1 MLTWL
6 NIKDFAIADQI
17 ELDPGEGLNVITG
30 ETGAGKSIII
40 KALGLVLGQRADPGV
55 VKHGCKR
62 AEIQAS
68 FDISNCKVVRQ
79 LLAEQDLD
87 EDNECQLRRVINA
100 ESGSKAYI
108 NGRMVTASILRQIGE
123 QLMDIH
129 GQNEHQSL
137 LRTDTQRELLDKYAG
152 ISEQVRQLAHCHQSL
167 QQRIIQLTQLRS
179 DFASAHEKLD
189 FLKYQVDELSRFAPM
204 KDEWTNLYTNHQR
217 IHHQAE
223 LATFVQNAER
233 ALLGTEQG
241 QASLSSQ
248 LGYVIAELERA
259 QTIDPGFKDISELLC
274 EAQTLLI
281 ESESGL
287 HQAVESVSF
296 DEGELEQI
304 EQRYAAYMEYAR
316 KHRVEPELLYETFEE
331 LLAEL
336 EAAENPE
343 QSEQVHLD
351 EIRLL
356 SKQYTELA
364 DTISQKRTSN
374 ARKLSIA
381 ITQAMQSLAM
391 QGGQFDIVL
400 QAAPSGISLSDCATE
415 LSGVGR
421 ETGRENVSFEVS
433 TNTGMPGL
441 PLSRVASGGE
451 LSRISLAIQLI
462 LSDLASV
469 NSLVFDEVDVG
480 VGGKTAA
487 IIGKM
492 LAQLAQS
499 RQILCITHLPQ
510 VAAHGSRHYRVN
522 KQQGKQ
528 VQLSIETLDEA
539 GKIAEIARMVGGEKL
554 SDESLAHA
562 RSLIREA
569 LINS

>member
-6 NIKDFAIADQI
+6 HIKDFAIADQI
-17 ELDPGEGLNVITG
+17 ELNLSDGLSVITG

-40 KALGLVLGQRADPGV
+40 KALGLVLGQRADHGV

-68 FDISNCKVVRQ
+68 FDLSSCKVVKR

-108 NGRMVTASILRQIGE
+108 NGRMVTASILRQVGE
-123 QLMDIH
+123 HLMDIH

-137 LRTDTQRELLDKYAG
+137 LRADTQRELLDKYSG
-152 ISEQVRQLAHCHQSL
+152 ISEQVGRLTRCHQSL
-167 QQRIIQLTQLRS
+167 QQQITLLTQLRS
-179 DFASAHEKLD
+179 DLASTHEKLD
-189 FLKYQVDELSRFAPM
+189 FLKYQVDELSRFAPLA
-204 KDEWTNLYTNHQR
+204 DEWTNLHTKHQR

-223 LATFVQNAER
+223 LAEFARNAER

-241 QASLSSQ
+241 QAALSSQ

-259 QTIDPGFKDISELLC
+259 QTIDPGFKDINELLC

-287 HQAVESVSF
+287 RYAVESVSF
-296 DEGELEQI
+296 DESELEQV
-304 EQRYAAYMEYAR
+304 EQRYAAYMEFAR
-316 KHRVEPELLYETFEE
+316 KHRVEPKLLHETYQG

-336 EAAENPE
+336 ESAEHPE
-343 QSEQVHLD
+343 QSEQAYLD

-356 SKQYTELA
+356 NAQYVELA
-364 DTISQKRTSN
+364 GIISQKRTSN
-374 ARKLSIA
+374 ARKLSKA

-391 QGGQFDIVL
+391 QGGQFEIVL
-400 QAAPSGISLSDCATE
+400 QAVPPGFSLSDCE
-415 LSGVGR
+415 IDLPDVGR
-421 ETGRENVSFEVS
+421 ETGRESVSFEVS
-433 TNTGMPGL
+433 ANAGMPSL

-492 LAQLAQS
+492 LAQLAQT

-510 VAAHGSRHYRVN
+510 VAAHGTWHLRVN
-522 KQQGKQ
+522 KHQGKQ
-528 VQLSIETLDEA
+528 VQLSIEKLDEA

-562 RSLIREA
+562 KSLISDSA
-569 LINS
+569 VF

>member
-1 MLTWL
+1 VLTWL
-6 NIKDFAIADQI
+6 HIKDFAIADQI
-17 ELDPGEGLNVITG
+17 ELDLGEGLNVITG

-68 FDISNCKVVRQ
+68 FDIASCKAVSE
-79 LLAEQDLD
+79 LLTEQDLD
-87 EDNECQLRRVINA
+87 EEDECQLRRVINA
-100 ESGSKAYI
+100 KSGSKAYI
-108 NGRMVTASILRQIGE
+108 NGRMVSVSILRQVGE

-137 LRTDTQRELLDKYAG
+137 LRADTQRELLDKYAG
-152 ISEQVRQLAHCHQSL
+152 ISEQVRQLTRCYQTL
-167 QQRIIQLTQLRS
+167 QQRITQLTQLRS

-189 FLKYQVDELSRFAPM
+189 FLKYQVDELSRFAPLA
-204 KDEWTNLYTNHQR
+204 DEWTNLYTNHQR

-223 LATFVQNAER
+223 LAAFVQNAEL

-259 QTIDPGFKDISELLC
+259 QAIDPGFKDISELLC
-274 EAQTLLI
+274 EARTLLI
-281 ESESGL
+281 DSESGL
-287 HQAVESVSF
+287 HHAVESVSF

-304 EQRYAAYMEYAR
+304 EQRYAAYMEFAR
-316 KHRVEPELLYETFEE
+316 KHRVEPEQLYETFQE
-331 LLAEL
+331 LLAAL
-336 EAAENPE
+336 ETAENPE

-351 EIRLL
+351 EIHSL
-356 SKQYTELA
+356 SKQYVELA
-364 DTISQKRTSN
+364 DTISQKRALN

-391 QGGQFDIVL
+391 EGGQFDIVL
-400 QAAPSGISLSDCATE
+400 QAVPPGFSLSDCETE

-421 ETGRENVSFEVS
+421 ETGRESVNFEVS

-510 VAAHGSRHYRVN
+510 VAAYGTWHYRVN

-528 VQLSIETLDEA
+528 VQLSIEALDEA
-539 GKIAEIARMVGGEKL
+539 GKIAEIARMAGGEKL
-554 SDESLAHA
+554 SDESLSHA
-562 RSLIREA
+562 RSLI
-569 LINS
+569 SDSTVT